1 MIKVIAR
8 LDLAVIISFPNEH
21 YSRRSNM
28 FISRIMEESHLKLS
42 ILSILSLLIVP
53 VFFVSP
59 AVATRYSC
67 EHTPRVSISAPND
80 KMVDYVCN
88 AADRVFRFLGKYKL
102 HPKKAIHIEI
112 IEEIINQDGYK
123 AFGSY
128 DRRSDRV
135 LMMSLPALLQS
146 SNSPKMYKQPFDEEH
161 YIGALA
167 HEITHAIFHHNSSDI
182 DEKWNNTAHE
192 YLAHA
197 TQLGVFVAQRREE
210 IINSEDTGPWE
221 PGDEISVTYMGF
233 NTTGFAV
240 KSYLHLTQ
248 LTDPQ
253 SFIELLMNH
262 KWLYISVP

>member
-1 MIKVIAR
+1 
-8 LDLAVIISFPNEH
+8 
-21 YSRRSNM
+21 M
-28 FISRIMEESHLKLS
+28 FISRIMEESHLKIS
-42 ILSILSLLIVP
+42 ILFIFSLLIVP
-53 VFFVSP
+53 ALLVNP
-59 AVATRYSC
+59 AAATRYSC
-67 EHTPRVSISAPND
+67 ENTQGVSISAPTDN
-80 KMVDYVCN
+80 MVDYVCD
-88 AADRVFRFLGKYKL
+88 AAGRVFRFLGKYNL
-102 HPKKAIHIEI
+102 HSKKEIHIEI
-112 IEEIINQDGYK
+112 IEETINQDGYK

-128 DRRSDRV
+128 DRRGDRV

-146 SNSPKMYKQPFDEEH
+146 SNAPEMYRQPFDEEH

-167 HEITHAIFHHNSSDI
+167 HEITHAIFYHNSSDI

-197 TQLGVFVAQRREE
+197 TQLGVLAAPRREA
-210 IINSEDTGPWE
+210 IINTEDTGPWE

-248 LTDPQ
+248 LTDPD
-253 SFIELLMNH
+253 SFVELLMNH